1 MKGGTILIGLFLVF
15 CLFFGYQYNSVKSA
29 RLNVDAAYGQ
39 VENQMQR
46 QADLIP
52 NLVRKSSAQPMRSL
66 QVRSASS

>member
-39 VENQMQR
+39 VENQMQSR
-46 QADLIP
+46 AT
-52 NLVRKSSAQPMRSL
+52 
-66 QVRSASS
+66 

>member
-1 MKGGTILIGLFLVF
+1 MKGGTILVGLFLVF

-46 QADLIP
+46 RLI
-52 NLVRKSSAQPMRSL
+52 SSRISSTRS
-66 QVRSASS
+66 RAT